1 MHKLLSSIENI
12 LTFLALV
19 STFIMVCLTTADAG
33 GRYLFNRPI
42 TGSYEITE
50 KYLMVASVFLA
61 VCYAY
66 REGANVRVTFLVDR
80 LPKRVKLLTY
90 YFAQIFS
97 ILYGVFLI
105 VATIPHTLKVIAD
118 GLTLSI
124 LDIPLGPAHIMVP
137 VGLFFMSL
145 RMLLDLWQ
153 VKKRKSGLFKKLE
166 EEDSKIT

>member
-1 MHKLLSSIENI
+1 MRKLVISIENV
-12 LTFLALV
+12 LTFLALA

-33 GRYLFNRPI
+33 GRYFLNRPI

-66 REGANVRVTFLVDR
+66 REGANVRVTFIVDR
-80 LPKRVKLLTY
+80 LPPRVKLPVN

-97 ILYGVFLI
+97 ILYSVFLL

-118 GLTLSI
+118 GLILSI
-124 LDIPLGPAHIMVP
+124 LDIPLGPAHMIVP

-145 RMLLDLWQ
+145 RMLLDFWQ
-153 VKKRKSGLFKKLE
+153 VKKGKSGLFKELE
-166 EEDSKIT
+166 EKDSTIA